1 VLQKH
6 RRFFFS
12 TRAIKLPAGLDLA
25 SMPYGFSS
33 YTLDLA

>member
-6 RRFFFS
+6 RRFFFAS
-12 TRAIKLPAGLDLA
+12 RAFNLPAGLDLA